1 MILNE
6 KQNDALTELIN
17 IAFARAAASLS
28 ELTGDRVLLD
38 VPSVD
43 IHAIEELSIVL
54 SRFVPGE
61 VAIVHQNFTGPV
73 AGDALLLL
81 NYEGAL
87 KLVDLLTDELQNS
100 PRLEASGREV
110 LTEVGNILL
119 NACLGMFG
127 NLLHVSVNF
136 SVPYLHLE
144 TLEELINSLLRSREE
159 LRYAIVVFTSFHLR
173 SSEVNGY
180 LVIVL
185 GVASM
190 DRLIQE
196 LEIWEQGQGQK

>member
-43 IHAIEELSIVL
+43 IHAVEDLSSIL

-61 VAIVHQNFTGPV
+61 VAIVHQDFSGPV

-81 NYEGAL
+81 NYDGAI
-87 KLVDLLTDELQNS
+87 KLVDLLTDESQTS
-100 PRLEASGREV
+100 PQLDTSGREV

-144 TLEELINSLLRSREE
+144 TLESLINSLLRSREE

-180 LVIVL
+180 LVVVL

-196 LEIWEQGQGQK
+196 LEIWEQGQDQE

>member
-6 KQNDALTELIN
+6 KQADALTELIN
-17 IAFARAAASLS
+17 IAFARTASSLS
-28 ELTGDRVLLD
+28 ELTGDRVILD

-43 IHAIEELSIVL
+43 IHAVEELSNVL
-54 SRFVPGE
+54 ARFVPGE
-61 VAIVHQNFTGPV
+61 IAIVHQNFTGPV
-73 AGDALLLL
+73 TGDALLLL
-81 NYEGAL
+81 NYDGAI
-87 KLVDLLTDELQNS
+87 KLVGLLTDEAQHSNH
-100 PRLEASGREV
+100 LEASGREV

-127 NLLHVSVNF
+127 NLLHISVKF
-136 SVPYLHLE
+136 SVHYLYLE
-144 TLEELINSLLRSREE
+144 TLEELIDSLLRSKEE

-173 SSEVNGY
+173 NSEVNGY

-196 LEIWEQGQGQK
+196 LETWEQSQGQ

>member
-6 KQNDALTELIN
+6 RQSDALTELIN
-17 IAFARAAASLS
+17 IAFARTAVSLS
-28 ELTGDRVLLD
+28 DLTGDRVILD

-43 IHAIEELSIVL
+43 IHAVEELSTIL
-54 SRFVPGE
+54 ARFVPGE
-61 VAIVHQNFTGPV
+61 IAIVHQNFTGPV
-73 AGDALLLL
+73 TGDALLLL
-81 NYEGAL
+81 NYEGAV
-87 KLVDLLTDELQNS
+87 KLVDLLTDEAQHS
-100 PRLEASGREV
+100 THLEASGREV

-127 NLLHVSVNF
+127 NLLQVSVKF
-136 SVPYLHLE
+136 SVPYLYLE
-144 TLEELINSLLRSREE
+144 TLEDLIDSLVRSKEE

-173 SSEVNGY
+173 NSEVNGY

-196 LEIWEQGQGQK
+196 LETWEQRQGQ